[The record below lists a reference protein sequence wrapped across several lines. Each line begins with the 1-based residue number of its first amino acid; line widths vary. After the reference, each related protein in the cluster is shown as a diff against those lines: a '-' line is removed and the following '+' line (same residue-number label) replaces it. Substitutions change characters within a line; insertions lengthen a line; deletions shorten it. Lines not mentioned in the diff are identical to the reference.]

1 MTASVENGRNRR
13 QHLRYRD
20 PANTVLTFTT
30 QGADGKKSSFVGL
43 IVNESFKGLA
53 VVFVGDGQFQ
63 KGDSVF
69 WQEAPTITTPCTV
82 IRCQR
87 LDDDIYSLALRIE
100 C

>member
-20 PANTVLTFTT
+20 PANTVLTFTS
-30 QGADGKKSSFVGL
+30 QGADGKKASFVGL
-43 IVNESFKGLA
+43 IVNESFKGIA
-53 VVFVGDGQFQ
+53 VVIVGDGKFQ
-63 KGDSVF
+63 KGDSVL
-69 WQEAPTITTPCTV
+69 WQEAPTIATPCTV

-87 LDDDIYSLALRIE
+87 LDEDIYSLALRIE